1 MSKSRIIGIY
11 LAAGRSSRMG
21 KKNKLD
27 LPLLDDCLG
36 SIALK
41 TIMQTDLDFTIVIT
55 PTSEVPSWITPPL
68 LLNKKWCSFLCTEA
82 EKGQA
87 YSLRCGVMKAM
98 SMEADAVIVFLA
110 DQPLIS
116 RQIIHQLIHTYT
128 SNRDLEVVASSFNGI
143 SRPPILFS
151 HQAFPKLLEL
161 EGDIGA
167 RQLLKKSK
175 RKVCIEFND
184 EVPFMDVDNEE
195 DYSLIRKL
203 TMGRDE
209 N

>member
-1 MSKSRIIGIY
+1 MSKGRIIGIY

-21 KKNKLD
+21 KNKLD

-36 SIALK
+36 GIALK

-55 PTSEVPSWITPPL
+55 STSEVPSWITPPL

-151 HQAFPKLLEL
+151 HQVFPKLLEL

>member
-21 KKNKLD
+21 KNKLD
-27 LPLLDDCLG
+27 LPLLDDYLG

-82 EKGQA
+82 EHGQA

-98 SMEADAVIVFLA
+98 SMEADA
-110 DQPLIS
+110 
-116 RQIIHQLIHTYT
+116 
-128 SNRDLEVVASSFNGI
+128 NRVSCRPTINFPTNHSSTNSYLYI
-143 SRPPILFS
+143 
-151 HQAFPKLLEL
+151 K
-161 EGDIGA
+161 
-167 RQLLKKSK
+167 
-175 RKVCIEFND
+175 
-184 EVPFMDVDNEE
+184 
-195 DYSLIRKL
+195 
-203 TMGRDE
+203 
-209 N
+209 